1 MALDL
6 DIIFEKLIKGQAKYE
21 SANLGFNLLISRL
34 QRKYTSNQTPAEL
47 KNCMQEMK
55 AYFEK
60 YASVMA
66 KDVEALKKL

>member
-6 DIIFEKLIKGQAKYE
+6 DNIFEKLIKGQTKYE

-47 KNCMQEMK
+47 RNCVQEIN

-60 YASVMA
+60 YASIMT

>member
-6 DIIFEKLIKGQAKYE
+6 DINFEKLINGQAKYE

-47 KNCMQEMK
+47 KSCVQEMK

-66 KDVEALKKL
+66 KDAEALKKL

>member
-1 MALDL
+1 MAMDL
-6 DIIFEKLIKGQAKYE
+6 DIKFEKLIKGQAKYE

-34 QRKYTSNQTPAEL
+34 QRKYTANQTPTEL
-47 KNCMQEMK
+47 NSCVQEMK

-66 KDVEALKKL
+66 KDAEALKNI